1 MHAAGYGV
9 KMQNLYRTDGWV
21 KSTLGPAIPGAQV
34 WLCSQP
40 ANIAA
45 TPPSPLVPIF
55 SDPGG
60 LFPITQPIMTDG
72 FGHYDFYTLPGLYT
86 LVVAYGG
93 QIQQV
98 YPDQSIGGVGTGSS
112 SGTALV
118 LQTNGTPNVNQLL
131 QNLTG
136 AGSVSVF
143 DNGNGTISITGSV
156 FQVQTNGVPNTLQS
170 LLNLKSGLNI
180 TLTPDAFGGVTV
192 QASGTSLVL
201 FENDCQ
207 NLTGWTT
214 SGIISGGNTNGGY
227 LETVLCN
234 TAAYAYINTGIVSF
248 AGCRIE
254 LDMYGGVG
262 GSNGY
267 LLFGC
272 NASGAGPFFSFS
284 PGTYGNSGF
293 GNSIGWS
300 YVGTAP
306 GVATGGSGSQP
317 QSTDWY
323 HVIINVSKDGTFA
336 TFSANGANI
345 AAQGSI
351 VLEGSYIGLSAYSVS
366 ASFANIRIYPA

>member
-1 MHAAGYGV
+1 
-9 KMQNLYRTDGWV
+9 MQNLYRTDGWV

-143 DNGNGTISITGSV
+143 DNGNGTISITDRKSV
-156 FQVQTNGVPNTLQS
+156 V
-170 LLNLKSGLNI
+170 
-180 TLTPDAFGGVTV
+180 
-192 QASGTSLVL
+192 
-201 FENDCQ
+201 
-207 NLTGWTT
+207 
-214 SGIISGGNTNGGY
+214 
-227 LETVLCN
+227 
-234 TAAYAYINTGIVSF
+234 
-248 AGCRIE
+248 
-254 LDMYGGVG
+254 
-262 GSNGY
+262 
-267 LLFGC
+267 
-272 NASGAGPFFSFS
+272 
-284 PGTYGNSGF
+284 
-293 GNSIGWS
+293 
-300 YVGTAP
+300 
-306 GVATGGSGSQP
+306 
-317 QSTDWY
+317 
-323 HVIINVSKDGTFA
+323 
-336 TFSANGANI
+336 
-345 AAQGSI
+345 
-351 VLEGSYIGLSAYSVS
+351 
-366 ASFANIRIYPA
+366 